1 MGTGENSGTW
11 GTITNT
17 NLGTAIEEAIC
28 ESADVAFS
36 QDSLTLSL
44 SDSNASQ
51 TARHLRLNLT
61 GTGSAGISLTVP
73 DIEKNYIIKNA
84 LATDVIVKNSTGGT
98 TTVKAGKSTLVYSTG
113 SAVVDVV
120 DSLSSLLVTGDT
132 DVSNLSADGT
142 FDVSGNASVGG
153 TLAVTGDSDVSNLSA
168 DGTLDVSGNGSVGGT
183 FNVEGDLKNTSGNL
197 TVDPATQIVEVKGDG
212 SSVEGQIK
220 LNCHANSHGQTIKA
234 QPHSEAITNTSLL
247 PKGGNSTLVSETASA
262 TITNKIFNASLRE
275 KITVSTTSAT
285 GVINFSVLE
294 QNAELRTNDAAANFE
309 LNVRGSAAATFASIM
324 PTGESVSI
332 AFESSQGGTAYYLD
346 AIQIDGT
353 TASSVYWQGGTAPSS
368 GNVSSIDSYLINITR
383 TTGTANY
390 TCLASQTQFGK
401 VDY

>member
-1 MGTGENSGTW
+1 MS
-11 GTITNT
+11 
-17 NLGTAIEEAIC
+17 
-28 ESADVAFS
+28 
-36 QDSLTLSL
+36 
-44 SDSNASQ
+44 
-51 TARHLRLNLT
+51 
-61 GTGSAGISLTVP
+61 
-73 DIEKNYIIKNA
+73 K
-84 LATDVIVKNSTGGT
+84 VIVDEIQTDT
-98 TTVKAGKSTLVYSTG
+98 T
-113 SAVVDVV
+113 
-120 DSLSSLLVTGDT
+120 
-132 DVSNLSADGT
+132 N
-142 FDVSGNASVGG
+142 GNVR
-153 TLAVTGDSDVSNLSA
+153 VIP
-168 DGTLDVSGNGSVGGT
+168 NGSG
-183 FNVEGDLKNTSGNL
+183 
-197 TVDPATQIVEVKGDG
+197 AVEVKGDG

-234 QPHSEAITNTSLL
+234 QPHSESITNTSLL
-247 PKGGNSTLVSETASA
+247 PKGGNSTLVSESASA

>member
-1 MGTGENSGTW
+1 MGTGDNSGTW

-17 NLGTAIEEAIC
+17 NLGTALEEAIC

-44 SDSNASQ
+44 TDSNATQ

-61 GTGSAGISLTVP
+61 GTGSAGITLTVP
-73 DIEKNYIIKNA
+73 DIEKNYIINNT
-84 LATDVIVKNSTGGT
+84 LATDVGIKNSSGSQV
-98 TTVKAGKSTLVYSTG
+98 TVPNGRSAIVYSTG
-113 SAVVDVV
+113 SGVVDAITG
-120 DSLSSLLVTGDT
+120 LNTAEVTDLT
-132 DVSNLSADGT
+132 VTTKLSA
-142 FDVSGNASVGG
+142 N
-153 TLAVTGDSDVSNLSA
+153 
-168 DGTLDVSGNGSVGGT
+168 GTLDVSGNGSVGGT
-183 FNVEGDLKNTSGNL
+183 FNVEGDLKNASGNL
-197 TVDPATQIVEVKGDG
+197 TVDPATQIVEIKGNG
-212 SSVEGQIK
+212 SDTEGQIK

-234 QPHSEAITNTSLL
+234 QPHSLSITNTSLL
-247 PKGGNSTLVSETASA
+247 PKGDDSTLVSESASA
-262 TITNKIFNASLRE
+262 TLTNKIFNASLRE
-275 KITVSTTSAT
+275 KINVSTTSAT

-332 AFESSQGGTAYYLD
+332 AFESSQGGTAYYLE
-346 AIQIDGT
+346 AIQIDGA
-353 TASSVYWQGGTAPSS
+353 TANPVYWQGGTAPSQ
-368 GNVSSIDSYLINITR
+368 GNVSGVDSYLINITR

>member
-51 TARHLRLNLT
+51 PARHLRLNLT

-73 DIEKNYIIKNA
+73 DIEKNYIIKNG
-84 LATDVIVKNSTGGT
+84 LATDVIIKNSSGGT
-98 TTVKAGKSTLVYSTG
+98 TTSKAGKSTLVYSTG
-113 SAVVDVV
+113 SAVVDVI

-132 DVSNLSADGT
+132 DVSNLSANGT

-153 TLAVTGDSDVSNLSA
+153 TFVVTGDTDVTNFSA
-168 DGTLDVSGNGSVGGT
+168 NGTLDASGNGSVGGT
-183 FNVEGDLKNTSGNL
+183 FNVEGDLKNASGNL
-197 TVDPATQIVEVKGDG
+197 TVDPATQIVEIKGNG
-212 SSVEGQIK
+212 SDTEGQIK
-220 LNCHANSHGQTIKA
+220 LNCHANSHGQTLKA
-234 QPHSEAITNTSLL
+234 QPHSLNITNTNLL
-247 PKGGNSTLVSETASA
+247 PKDGNSTLVSEIASA
-262 TITNKIFNASLRE
+262 TLTNKIFDASLKE
-275 KITVSTTSAT
+275 KINISTTSAT
-285 GVINFSVLE
+285 GTINFDILE

-309 LNVRGSAAATFASIM
+309 LNFRGSAGATFASIM
-324 PTGESVSI
+324 PTGESVSL
-332 AFESSQGGTAYYLD
+332 AFESKMGGTAYYLT
-346 AIQIDGT
+346 AIEIDGA
-353 TASSVYWQGGTAPSS
+353 TANPVYWQGGTAPSQ
-368 GNVSSIDSYLINITR
+368 GNVSSVDSYLINITR

>member
-1 MGTGENSGTW
+1 MASTYSDLKIQLMGTGDNSGTW

-17 NLGTAIEEAIC
+17 NLGTALEEAIC

-44 SDSNASQ
+44 TDSNATQ

-73 DIEKNYIIKNA
+73 DIEKNYIIKNG
-84 LATDVIVKNSTGGT
+84 LATDVIIKNSSGGT
-98 TTVKAGKSTLVYSTG
+98 TTAKAGKSTLVYSTG

-132 DVSNLSADGT
+132 DVSNLSA
-142 FDVSGNASVGG
+142 N
-153 TLAVTGDSDVSNLSA
+153 
-168 DGTLDVSGNGSVGGT
+168 GTLDVSGNGSVGGT

-197 TVDPATQIVEVKGDG
+197 TVDPATQIVEIKGDG
-212 SSVEGQIK
+212 SSTEGQIK
-220 LNCHANSHGQTIKA
+220 LNCRDNSHGQTIKS
-234 QPHSEAITNTSLL
+234 QPHSLSITNTNLL
-247 PKGGNSTLVSETASA
+247 PKGDDSTLVSETASA
-262 TITNKIFNASLRE
+262 TLTNKIFNASLRE
-275 KITVSTTSAT
+275 KINVSTTSAT

-332 AFESSQGGTAYYLD
+332 AFESSQGGTAYYLE
-346 AIQIDGT
+346 AIQIDGA
-353 TASSVYWQGGTAPSS
+353 TANPVYWQGGTAPSS
-368 GNVSSIDSYLINITR
+368 GNVSSVDSYLINITR

>member
-1 MGTGENSGTW
+1 MASTYSDLKIQLMGTGDNSGTW

-17 NLGTAIEEAIC
+17 NLGTALEEAIC

-44 SDSNASQ
+44 TDSNATQ

-61 GTGSAGISLTVP
+61 GTGSAGITLTVP
-73 DIEKNYIIKNA
+73 DIEKNYIINNT
-84 LATDVIVKNSTGGT
+84 LATDVGIKNSSGSQV
-98 TTVKAGKSTLVYSTG
+98 TVPNGRSAIVYSTG
-113 SAVVDVV
+113 SGVVDAITG
-120 DSLSSLLVTGDT
+120 LNTAEVTDLT
-132 DVSNLSADGT
+132 VTTKLSA
-142 FDVSGNASVGG
+142 N
-153 TLAVTGDSDVSNLSA
+153 
-168 DGTLDVSGNGSVGGT
+168 GTLDVSGNGSVGGT
-183 FNVEGDLKNTSGNL
+183 FNVEGDLKNASGNL
-197 TVDPATQIVEVKGDG
+197 TVDPATQIVEIKGNG
-212 SSVEGQIK
+212 SDTEGQIK

-234 QPHSEAITNTSLL
+234 QPHSLSITNTSLL
-247 PKGGNSTLVSETASA
+247 PKGDDSTLVSESASA
-262 TITNKIFNASLRE
+262 TLTNKIFNASLRE
-275 KITVSTTSAT
+275 KINVSTTSAT

-332 AFESSQGGTAYYLD
+332 AFESSQGGTAYYLE
-346 AIQIDGT
+346 AIQIDGA
-353 TASSVYWQGGTAPSS
+353 TANPVYWQGGTAPSQ
-368 GNVSSIDSYLINITR
+368 GNVSGVDSYLINITR

>member
-1 MGTGENSGTW
+1 MGTGDNSGTW

-17 NLGTAIEEAIC
+17 NLGTALEEAIC

-44 SDSNASQ
+44 TDSNATQ

-73 DIEKNYIIKNA
+73 DIEKNYIIKNG
-84 LATDVIVKNSTGGT
+84 LATDVIIKNSSGGT
-98 TTVKAGKSTLVYSTG
+98 TTAKAGKSTLVYSTG

-132 DVSNLSADGT
+132 DVSNLSA
-142 FDVSGNASVGG
+142 N
-153 TLAVTGDSDVSNLSA
+153 
-168 DGTLDVSGNGSVGGT
+168 GTLDVSGNGSVGGT

-197 TVDPATQIVEVKGDG
+197 TVDPATQIVEIKGDG
-212 SSVEGQIK
+212 SSTDGQIK
-220 LNCHANSHGQTIKA
+220 LNCRDNSHGQTIKS
-234 QPHSEAITNTSLL
+234 QPHSLSITNTNLL
-247 PKGGNSTLVSETASA
+247 PKGDDSTLVSETASA
-262 TITNKIFNASLRE
+262 TLTNKIFNASLRE
-275 KITVSTTSAT
+275 KINVSTTSAT

-332 AFESSQGGTAYYLD
+332 AFESSQGGTAYYLE

-353 TASSVYWQGGTAPSS
+353 TANPVYWQGGTAPSS
-368 GNVSSIDSYLINITR
+368 GNVSSVDSYLINITR